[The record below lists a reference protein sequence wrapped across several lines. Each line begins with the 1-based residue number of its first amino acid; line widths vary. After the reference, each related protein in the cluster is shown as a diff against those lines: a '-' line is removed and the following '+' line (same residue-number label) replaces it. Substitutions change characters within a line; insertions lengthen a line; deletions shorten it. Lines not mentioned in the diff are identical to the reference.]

1 MKNIVTVIGAVLLIF
16 NTFGQA
22 PTVVLSGGG
31 AVCEGVAFPNIN
43 ISITGNTTTY
53 AVVYAIDDIEQGTLI
68 AERSQTLVPISAGSY
83 TLISVTEIG
92 GTGLSTDPTDLVG
105 VSVSVIE
112 NETPDVPT
120 ITTPISTLCEGTAYD
135 VLATSTSTSIPP
147 PNVVI
152 TWSGSGAGNSSTTS
166 PAIISGDRS
175 VGTKVYIAV
184 ASIGVCASAS
194 ATLLLTVEESASVSL
209 VADPAS
215 SCQGDLVTYTGT
227 AYGVSPTE
235 YRWFYNNIEIT
246 QTSTNTYSS
255 TLQNSTALK
264 VQVDNSSACFATN
277 PDVVSNEAVV
287 VVTELFTPVLNIRD
301 SIGCE
306 EDGSII
312 LIATDES
319 GVVGT
324 PIIVWTKGGQ
334 TIPGETNSTLNV
346 TETGT
351 YTVIYYNRSCQ
362 SEDKEDQTVAYIT
375 FQDLSVDA
383 FADEAEAE
391 IGKEVTLTSTV
402 TGAVGVVSYEW
413 YSEGQGAMN
422 LSEASISFTQTLVDN
437 YYVEAT
443 DDQSGCQAASNQV
456 FSGIIAGFS
465 DTNTSQDILFYPT
478 ITAEHFQIKT
488 LGEAEL
494 FIYSQAGRLVKAK
507 TVSNQEI
514 ISITDLDNGMYVIK
528 IIQGDKVLTYKLIVK
543 K

>member
-1 MKNIVTVIGAVLLIF
+1 LIVTI
-16 NTFGQA
+16 
-22 PTVVLSGGG
+22 
-31 AVCEGVAFPNIN
+31 
-43 ISITGNTTTY
+43 
-53 AVVYAIDDIEQGTLI
+53 
-68 AERSQTLVPISAGSY
+68 
-83 TLISVTEIG
+83 
-92 GTGLSTDPTDLVG
+92 
-105 VSVSVIE
+105 
-112 NETPDVPT
+112 
-120 ITTPISTLCEGTAYD
+120 
-135 VLATSTSTSIPP
+135 
-147 PNVVI
+147 
-152 TWSGSGAGNSSTTS
+152 
-166 PAIISGDRS
+166 
-175 VGTKVYIAV
+175 
-184 ASIGVCASAS
+184 
-194 ATLLLTVEESASVSL
+194 EESASVHL
-209 VADPAS
+209 VSDMTS

-319 GVVGT
+319 GLTAAPV
-324 PIIVWTKGGQ
+324 IIQTKD
-334 TIPGETNSTLNV
+334 GEILSETSNTLSN
-346 TETGT
+346 TETGV
-351 YTVIYYNRSCQ
+351 YTVTYSDGRCP
-362 SEDKEDQTVAYIT
+362 SEERQDETVAYIT

-443 DDQSGCQAASNQV
+443 DDQSGCQAASNHV
-456 FSGIIAGFS
+456 FSGSIAGFS
-465 DTNTSQDILFYPT
+465 DANTSQGILFYPT

-528 IIQGDKVLTYKLIVK
+528 IIQGDKVLTDKLIIK